1 MFKEKAA
8 PQVTNLS
15 SSILDRVGIMQNPYF
30 ATLKDGSMSKEQFL
44 RTQEQFY
51 FAVAFFSRPMSSLV
65 ARIRDPKDRLDI
77 LHNVL
82 EEHGDMNEEEFHV
95 MTFRKFLT
103 SVGSKTV
110 LEDVTLSPQVRAFN
124 GALASACA
132 LDKVEVGIACLG
144 TIELAFADISALI
157 GKTVV
162 DRGWVSY
169 DDLVHYKLHAEIDK
183 RHAEELFFV
192 LERHWET
199 PNKQKAIKQGLELG
213 AYVFDRLYRDL
224 LALEYDITQI

>member
-1 MFKEKAA
+1 MSHPKAA
-8 PQVTNLS
+8 PQVTGHS
-15 SSILDRVGIMQNPYF
+15 GAILERVRMHKNPYF
-30 ATLKDGSMSKEQFL
+30 ETLKDGSMSKEQFL

-51 FAVAFFSRPMSSLV
+51 FAVAFFPRPMSSLV
-65 ARIRDPKDRLDI
+65 ARIPHPKDRLDI

-82 EEHGDMNEEEFHV
+82 EEHGDLNEEEFHV
-95 MTFRKFLT
+95 TTFQKFLT
-103 SVGSKTV
+103 SVGSTTV
-110 LEDVTLSPQVRAFN
+110 LDEVTQSPQVRAFN
-124 GALASACA
+124 GVLASACA
-132 LDKVEVGIACLG
+132 LDKVEVGVACLG

-157 GKTVV
+157 GKAVV

-183 RHAEELFFV
+183 RHAEELFYV

-199 PNKQKAIKQGLELG
+199 PSKQKTIKQGLELG

-224 LALEYDITQI
+224 LEL